1 MSNNQE
7 NRRIA
12 EYNRRIRR
20 IKRERQRKKRRK
32 YFKRIRAL
40 IILIL
45 LILGLVSGVRAI
57 KNKIQDYR
65 ASSQE
70 DISSKED
77 KKTEKQEKKKVD
89 TKVEEKKTEEK
100 KVVEKKVEEKK
111 PGEIIKLKE
120 QKELPRIKRTLEESE
135 VVKDDTPARGE
146 ALNVIERDGKT
157 KIYQHP
163 SLQSQVVKELND
175 NDSVI
180 IKEVVPGGW
189 LNIETPSGDKGYA
202 EAVRIR
208 SKKLPDHNYNESSA
222 SNVIMID
229 QQNQKMKIY
238 KDGSEVLESSVS
250 CGIESEFTPKGVFTI
265 NKAHSG
271 EWDFAT
277 SFGEGYKYFT
287 AFYPHGY
294 LIHSLPMNNNQEV
307 IKEEADKLGSPA
319 SHGCIR
325 TPIPVAKYIYENI
338 PDETLVI
345 IE

>member
-89 TKVEEKKTEEK
+89 TKVEEKKT
-100 KVVEKKVEEKK
+100 EEKK